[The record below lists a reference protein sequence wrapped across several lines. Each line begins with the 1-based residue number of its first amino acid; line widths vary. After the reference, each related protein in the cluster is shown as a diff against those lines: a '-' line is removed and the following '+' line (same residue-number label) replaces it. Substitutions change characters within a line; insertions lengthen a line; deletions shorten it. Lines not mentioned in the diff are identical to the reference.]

1 MGWWSAH
8 CNALEDGSTWTASRH
23 LRGMDVQ
30 SELEKSWSRQENV
43 KVATPEEAS
52 KKANTVRAP
61 TVLED
66 IE

>member
-1 MGWWSAH
+1 
-8 CNALEDGSTWTASRH
+8 
-23 LRGMDVQ
+23 MDVQ
-30 SELEKSWSRQENV
+30 SELETSWSRQENV
-43 KVATPEEAS
+43 KVATSEEAG